1 MPTRRQIATS
11 ILSVYRRQQ
20 ARVGYVLPANIVAA
34 FSERGGWSVD
44 ETETA
49 INYGCAE
56 GWFEFSDV
64 DERRFCRDAKRRAR
78 PRRIPR
84 PLDVMFAG

>member
-11 ILSVYRRQQ
+11 IFSVYRRQQ

-34 FSERGGWSVD
+34 FSERSGWSVD

-56 GWFEFSDV
+56 GWFEFAPHLFPTLTNDGFA
-64 DERRFCRDAKRRAR
+64 EMQRGELGRAASLA
-78 PRRIPR
+78 P
-84 PLDVMFAG
+84 

>member
-20 ARVGYVLPANIVAA
+20 ARAGYVLPANIVAA
-34 FSERGGWSVD
+34 FSERSGWSVD

-56 GWFEFSDV
+56 GWFEFAPPWIL
-64 DERRFCRDAKRRAR
+64 ERSATRLGEADLNILSK
-78 PRRIPR
+78 
-84 PLDVMFAG
+84 LGKQGLE